1 MLPGGRVGKAYSRQY
16 GIETIIARFSYIYGP
31 VPYMPNTAFYEF
43 INKAERGEDIT
54 LNNSDIARRDNIY
67 VEDAV
72 RGVVLIAE
80 KGISGESYNVSS
92 NGDLGNFKA
101 VDEMAQIISHQI
113 NETLNFK
120 TQVKYLSEKS
130 ENRKPGICMDNNK
143 LKQLG
148 WNIEYSIEQGIKET
162 INYYLNN

>member
-1 MLPGGRVGKAYSRQY
+1 MFLQTEIWVILKLW
-16 GIETIIARFSYIYGP
+16 
-31 VPYMPNTAFYEF
+31 M
-43 INKAERGEDIT
+43 K
-54 LNNSDIARRDNIY
+54 L
-67 VEDAV
+67 
-72 RGVVLIAE
+72 
-80 KGISGESYNVSS
+80 
-92 NGDLGNFKA
+92 
-101 VDEMAQIISHQI
+101 AQIISHQI